1 MGPCSQALRLSECP
15 VSGVHTESNFMT
27 VRQHEVCA
35 KPEGS
40 QSLPLTPEER
50 LTETEGEVTS
60 HTNADGAQTEG
71 MVGTQ
76 AQELGRMPEPL
87 VGPETRLLRGRGQAV
102 GGAGVGMTE
111 PKAGK
116 GRRWGEAGKG
126 QRDLC
131 TFPPGVP
138 APRAARSSHWLLSTA
153 WSGTAAWSP
162 HPHPQL

>member
-1 MGPCSQALRLSECP
+1 M
-15 VSGVHTESNFMT
+15 SGVHTESNFMT

-102 GGAGVGMTE
+102 GGAGVGMRLE
-111 PKAGK
+111 RDK
-116 GRRWGEAGKG
+116 GTCAPFLLGFLPQELPDRLTGFCPLPGAELQPGHPTPTPSCDPG
-126 QRDLC
+126 QAC
-131 TFPPGVP
+131 
-138 APRAARSSHWLLSTA
+138 
-153 WSGTAAWSP
+153 P
-162 HPHPQL
+162 HL

>member
-1 MGPCSQALRLSECP
+1 M
-15 VSGVHTESNFMT
+15 HTENSFMT

-35 KPEGS
+35 KSEGS
-40 QSLPLTPEER
+40 QSQPLTPEER
-50 LTETEGEVTS
+50 LTEIERGITS
-60 HTNADGAQTEG
+60 HTKADGVQTEG

-76 AQELGRMPEPL
+76 AQELGRMPELL
-87 VGPETRLLRGRGQAV
+87 VGPEIRLLRGRGQAV
-102 GGAGVGMTE
+102 GGVGVGMTE

-138 APRAARSSHWLLSTA
+138 APRATRSSHWLLSTA
-153 WSGTAAWSP
+153 
-162 HPHPQL
+162 